1 LLKVKFT
8 NKLFECP
15 QISVGKLIFDVPVQP
30 LVQDKE
36 DMFREFVPG
45 MLERRVFVTYGK
57 LQVVGKKRSYL
68 DRWET
73 VEKGL
78 R

>member
-1 LLKVKFT
+1 
-8 NKLFECP
+8 
-15 QISVGKLIFDVPVQP
+15 LI
-30 LVQDKE
+30 QDKE
-36 DMFREFVPG
+36 DVFREFVPG
-45 MLERRVFVTYGK
+45 MLEGCVCVTYGK
-57 LQVVGKKRSYL
+57 RQVVGKKRSYL